1 MARKKKRK
9 PVRIAHEL
17 SRTRRKAIEKALQ
30 EHQIEDRSN
39 GIEIRSGAITDSIGN
54 L

>member
-17 SRTRRKAIEKALQ
+17 SRTRRKAIEKALA
-30 EHQIEDRSN
+30 EHQVEDRT
-39 GIEIRSGAITDSIGN
+39 EWDRSSD
-54 L
+54 